1 LSVNAFDPGLDLAT
15 RIFRKDGGMK
25 TQSMKTQSGKSAGW
39 SLVLVALGLLAL
51 YSGPRGLALL
61 VPAATLVWYAV
72 MKRWT
77 DRHRN

>member
-1 LSVNAFDPGLDLAT
+1 
-15 RIFRKDGGMK
+15 MK
-25 TQSMKTQSGKSAGW
+25 TQSMKTQSSKSPGW

-61 VPAATLVWYAV
+61 VPAAILIWYAV
-72 MKRWT
+72 AKRWT